1 MPASAELNSGGNATQ
16 KDTKRLIAWCLLA
29 CAALVL
35 LSVSACGESSRS
47 ASDDADAVTSAVA
60 PEASPPQP
68 TLSQA
73 QPGGST
79 EELGIGVLG
88 DAEGMSESENFQPA
102 TQEPPNAGELESGI
116 TGVLVVPISSAEH
129 VRYKV
134 EYPTSPPAGGPHL
147 PFWLNCG
154 YYEVP
159 VLNELAVHSL
169 EHGAVWVTYLPGV
182 LEVSELESLAAMAA
196 ASTHLLVSPYS
207 AQDTAIVLSAWG
219 RQLPLESIDDERFGQ
234 FLDVYLKDGPTAPEP
249 SAACHEGIGIP
260 PNQPSTQAG

>member
-1 MPASAELNSGGNATQ
+1 MPASAELNRGENATQ
-16 KDTKRLIAWCLLA
+16 KKDTKYLIARYLLA
-29 CAALVL
+29 CASVL
-35 LSVSACGESSRS
+35 LLSASACGEASRS
-47 ASDDADAVTSAVA
+47 ASDAADAVTSVVA

-68 TLSQA
+68 T
-73 QPGGST
+73 QPGKST
-79 EELGIGVLG
+79 EEVGIGVLG
-88 DAEGMSESENFQPA
+88 DAQGMPESENFQPA

-169 EHGAVWVTYLPGV
+169 EHGAVWVTYLPGA
-182 LEVSELESLAAMAA
+182 LEASELESLAGMAA

-219 RQLPLESIDDERFGQ
+219 RQLPLEDIADERFGQ

-249 SAACHEGIGIP
+249 SAACQQGIGIP
-260 PNQPSTQAG
+260 PDQPSEQSG